1 MEKAKRK
8 QTIFN
13 SKPFNLTA
21 WIFLENNPLS
31 LLKTVSTYWRMGFA
45 RNPLHAECGRCDPF
59 FL

>member
-13 SKPFNLTA
+13 SKPLGVTA
-21 WIFLENNPLS
+21 WIFLENIALNV
-31 LLKTVSTYWRMGFA
+31 LKTVSMYWRMGFA
-45 RNPLHAECGRCDPF
+45 RNSVQAECGRLDLF